1 MNVESLPADVVITAK
16 RDRIVLALALASL
29 SVLFVLWFRND
40 PHLMF
45 AYGLFALPPLLLSA
59 LVARGGHVAAFWSG
73 VLALF
78 WFSHGVMIAW
88 SEPSQRGYALAETVL
103 AIAIVIASSAG
114 GMRARARKRK
124 AARDMSASH

>member
-1 MNVESLPADVVITAK
+1 MSTESPADTAVAAK
-16 RDRIVLALALASL
+16 RDRIALALALAAL
-29 SVLFVLWFRND
+29 GGLFLLWFRED
-40 PHLMF
+40 PHVML

-59 LVARGGHVAAFWSG
+59 FVARGGRVASFWSG

-88 SEPSQRGYALAETVL
+88 SEPSERGYALAETAL